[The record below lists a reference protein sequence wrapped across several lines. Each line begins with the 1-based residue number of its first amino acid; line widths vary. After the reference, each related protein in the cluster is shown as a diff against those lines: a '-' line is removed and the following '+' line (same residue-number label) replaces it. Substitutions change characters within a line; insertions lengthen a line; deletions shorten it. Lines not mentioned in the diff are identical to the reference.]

1 MAEPTQ
7 APTTPRVVRRVSVIP
22 TCSGTSRD
30 GTPCGQAAIR
40 GTDKCKH
47 HSERE
52 QRSKAQA
59 AADSITITPLPSLVA
74 LDVSDFALLKRF
86 RRGIMA
92 HVARGTLGVSE
103 ARALLEVALSIH
115 ESDHKD
121 DQTKG
126 FTDLA
131 SSIAKELG
139 G

>member
-1 MAEPTQ
+1 MVEPEAVNGPQ
-7 APTTPRVVRRVSVIP
+7 RPSRASVIP
-22 TCSGTSRD
+22 LCQGLTQAGL
-30 GTPCGQAAIR
+30 PCRQAAMR
-40 GTDKCKH
+40 GSDRCRA
-47 HSERE
+47 HSKTELRT
-52 QRSKAQA
+52 KAQV
-59 AADSITITPLPSLVA
+59 AADSINVSPLPDLVA
-74 LDVSDFALLKRF
+74 LDVSDVALLKRF

-121 DQTKG
+121 DQSKG